1 MEQAGVKSDKWRDL
15 VLNDRHL
22 LHRLRTI
29 VCSSDLLP
37 YNPDF
42 NPISNSI
49 LIRLCLN
56 TDDLSMFKM
65 PMNCSSM
72 SESYNKI
79 GSPDNWFQWLPLI
92 LSPGRSVKAADQRE
106 VFCSVF
112 SHLAS

>member
-22 LHRLRTI
+22 PHRLRTI

-49 LIRLCLN
+49 
-56 TDDLSMFKM
+56 
-65 PMNCSSM
+65 
-72 SESYNKI
+72 
-79 GSPDNWFQWLPLI
+79 FQTLFEH
-92 LSPGRSVKAADQRE
+92 R
-106 VFCSVF
+106 
-112 SHLAS
+112 